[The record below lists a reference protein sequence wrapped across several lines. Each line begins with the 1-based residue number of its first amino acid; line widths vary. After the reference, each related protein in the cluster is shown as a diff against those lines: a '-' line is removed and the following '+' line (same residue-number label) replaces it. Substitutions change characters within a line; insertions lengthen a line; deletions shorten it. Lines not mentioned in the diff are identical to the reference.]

1 MRTLT
6 RGRGKVG
13 AAMFSFT
20 GSATATIDP
29 PSLSGTASLAA
40 GTVTGAGL
48 TNTALGDV
56 VMVGAPYDL
65 QGIQAS
71 GYVAGAGTVVVVVA
85 KASAGAID
93 LASGS
98 WNILTLRRAG

>member
-6 RGRGKVG
+6 RGRGKIGSALV
-13 AAMFSFT
+13 SFT

-40 GTVTGAGL
+40 GTVTVNGA
-48 TNTALGDV
+48 ALGD
-56 VMVGAPYDL
+56 MVLASAPYDL

-71 GYVAGAGTVVVVVA
+71 GYVAGAGTVVVVVS
-85 KASAGAID
+85 KATAGAID

-98 WNILTLRRAG
+98 WNILTMRRA